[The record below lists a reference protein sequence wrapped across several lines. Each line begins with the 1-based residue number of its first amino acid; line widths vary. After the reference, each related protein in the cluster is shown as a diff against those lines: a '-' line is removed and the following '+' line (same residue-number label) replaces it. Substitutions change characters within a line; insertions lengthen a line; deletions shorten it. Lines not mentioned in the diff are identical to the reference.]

1 MNVNSAM
8 QDQIAS
14 VQQALSMMSMQ
25 KAMGQD
31 AAVVSKLLEGMEE
44 NTEAVQ
50 QAAGI
55 NRGQYINVRV

>member
-1 MNVNSAM
+1 MNVSSAM
-8 QDQIAS
+8 ESQIAS

-25 KAMGQD
+25 KAMGQNG
-31 AAVVSKLLEGMEE
+31 AVVSKLLEGMEE

-55 NRGQYINVRV
+55 NRGHHINVRV